1 MNGHGDA
8 MLDVKQSERGARVFD
23 AETVYDYMTAE
34 ELRCFVD
41 ALRKVAEHGWG
52 SLLLEVH
59 EGRVKFITI
68 SERHIMPR

>member
-1 MNGHGDA
+1 MPREKA
-8 MLDVKQSERGARVFD
+8 SEINVRVFEPQVID
-23 AETVYDYMTAE
+23 DYMTAD

>member
-1 MNGHGDA
+1 MPREKA
-8 MLDVKQSERGARVFD
+8 SEINVRVFEPQVID
-23 AETVYDYMTAE
+23 DYMTAD

-52 SLLLEVH
+52 SLLLEIH